1 MNILSKKVLYAL
13 KTILFLASQ
22 GPKVRKPVSDI
33 AGTLDMPL
41 KYLEMV
47 CTQLKKEGV
56 LQSQRGVQGG
66 YFLKVQLKEITLLD
80 LLELFDGPFQLCELA
95 VLSTSLASFMDG
107 KNLALRDELSI
118 TLDELHAV
126 QQKGHSVLSYVI

>member
-1 MNILSKKVLYAL
+1 MNIFSKKVLYAL
-13 KTILFLASQ
+13 RTILFLASQ
-22 GPKVRKPVSDI
+22 GAKVRRPVSDI
-33 AGTLDMPL
+33 ASSLDLPL

-66 YFLKVQLKEITLLD
+66 YFLKVQLKEITLLT
-80 LLELFDGPFQLCELA
+80 LIELFDGPFQLCEPA
-95 VLSTSLASFMDG
+95 FLSTSLASFLDE
-107 KNLALRDELSI
+107 KNLSLKDKLSI